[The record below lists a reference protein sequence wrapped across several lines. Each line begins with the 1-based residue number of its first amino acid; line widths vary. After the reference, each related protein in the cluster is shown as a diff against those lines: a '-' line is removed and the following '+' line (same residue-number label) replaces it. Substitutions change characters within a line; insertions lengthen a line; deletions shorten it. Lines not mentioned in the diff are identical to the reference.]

1 MALLKSNDFS
11 TKESAFEIAI
21 ALPNQQHLIFFRE
34 NQLFLKVNKEVIPED
49 FSLNKPSTKQIEKIL
64 LARKKKNGLTLDL
77 ERFLPK
83 TLGIKA

>member
-1 MALLKSNDFS
+1 ML
-11 TKESAFEIAI
+11 TK
-21 ALPNQQHLIFFRE
+21 LLIFLRK
-34 NQLFLKVNKEVIPED
+34 NQLFLRGNKEGIPED